1 MPTINSILT
10 PNSIL
15 SLTDEADE
23 GLEILYEQ
31 VAKELNMPEISY
43 ENIEHCKAVEN
54 GSVVV
59 VLITWQKSQQGVV
72 IVLDAKTGTIK
83 QSYDGA
89 SATDIEIE
97 DDNLVITY
105 TIHNFVSNPKIF
117 HSKIPLS

>member
-15 SLTDEADE
+15 SLTDEAGE

-31 VAKELNMPEISY
+31 VAKELNMPEICY
-43 ENIEHCKAVEN
+43 ENIEHCKAVGN
-54 GSVVV
+54 GSAVA

-72 IVLDAKTGTIK
+72 IVLDAKTGAIK

-97 DDNLVITY
+97 DDNLKVTY
-105 TIHNFVSNPKIF
+105 TIHNFFSEPKVFTSNFPI
-117 HSKIPLS
+117 S